1 MPSYRTQIPTPPA
14 PPATYY
20 EALCDALDHYV
31 TTEVYVVVL
40 VVAAAMAIGRY
51 GLYAVVTAPVTFA
64 VWLYHAV
71 RSFRF
76 KPVIIAF
83 GTTEDE
89 LADRTADKVLSKAN
103 TEAAK
108 QRGAPAPANGG
119 GVDDVDAA
127 AGDQQ
132 QPGAPNSAQRAGLR
146 NRARAQQAPDSGAV

>member
-1 MPSYRTQIPTPPA
+1 MPSYRTQIPTPA

-51 GLYAVVTAPVTFA
+51 GLYAVVTAPVTSA

-108 QRGAPAPANGG
+108 QRAAPAPN

-127 AGDQQ
+127 ADQQQ